1 MEKFQ
6 FSFEYIG
13 GGYFRKRNV
22 KRGEKAE
29 TLHGD
34 QAVTAALEEYQ
45 QYLDNECKREGLY
58 NPFQS

>member
-1 MEKFQ
+1 M
-6 FSFEYIG
+6 
-13 GGYFRKRNV
+13 